1 VAKPVVRLRV
11 VQVAFGLAVLAVV
24 ARAAQVQVVR
34 GAAYRDAARAQRT
47 EHVVLPARRG
57 TIYDRNG
64 VPLALTR
71 EVYHVGVAPRELR
84 DRARDARALAAALRV
99 SRQAVDRALRREY
112 AYFGGPYGAGQVA
125 ALRAVRGVH
134 LTSELVRFYPSG
146 DFARALIGHPADD
159 GRPAGGLE
167 RVLDTLLAG
176 TPGSAVVLRDSHGRR
191 FESPSRLR
199 AFPVAGSDVVLT
211 VDAALQDIVERALA
225 DALDRYDAEGGDVV
239 VLDPRSGE
247 VLAVASRRADGSTPP
262 TAFTSVFE
270 PGSTAKIF
278 AAAALLQGNLA
289 SPRDSV
295 YAERGVW
302 VQKYRTIHDDEP
314 EEWLTLRGVIQ
325 VSSNIGIVKFAQR
338 LPAEVEYQT
347 LRGFGFGT
355 PTGIEFPAESR
366 GTLERPDRW
375 SGITAGQLSMGYEVA
390 VTPLQLAAA
399 YAAIAND
406 GVLLRPTL
414 IREARGPDGV
424 PRVRQRPEPVRR
436 VVRPEVAAEL
446 RSMLR
451 GVVYEGGTGST
462 AALSTYEVAG
472 KTGTARRVIG
482 GGYVPGAYTATFA
495 SLFPA
500 EDPQMVMVVKLDDP
514 RGAYAR
520 LTAAP
525 VTRSVIEQVLAS
537 RSSAL
542 DAWRLGTRT
551 SPLAAP
557 PPVGAGSVPYVL
569 SWPLPR
575 DSTPVPARPVPNVR
589 GLTLRK
595 AAGALHRSGFQVR
608 VQGWGLV
615 TATTPQPGTRA
626 AAGSVVILVAGPARP

>member
-1 VAKPVVRLRV
+1 MAKPVVRLRV
-11 VQVAFGLAVLAVV
+11 VQVAFGLAVVAVV
-24 ARAAQVQVVR
+24 VRAAQVQVVQ
-34 GAAYRDAARAQRT
+34 GAAFREQARGQRT

-84 DRARDARALAAALRV
+84 HRPQDARAIASALRL
-99 SRQAVDRALRREY
+99 SRQSVDRALQREY
-112 AYFGGPYGAGQVA
+112 AYFGGPYGATQVA
-125 ALRAVRGVH
+125 PLRAVRGVH
-134 LTSELVRFYPSG
+134 LTGELVRFYPSG
-146 DFARALIGHPADD
+146 DFARALIGHPGDE
-159 GRPAGGLE
+159 GRPASGLE

-176 TPGSAVVLRDSHGRR
+176 TPGSAVVLRDSRGRR
-191 FESPSRLR
+191 FESPARLR
-199 AFPVAGSDVVLT
+199 SFPVAGSDVVLT

-225 DALDRYDAEGGDVV
+225 DAMDRYDAAGGDVV

-278 AAAALLQGNLA
+278 AAAALLEANLA
-289 SPRDSV
+289 APQDSV
-295 YAERGVW
+295 YAEGGVW

-314 EEWLTLRGVIQ
+314 EEWLTLRGVIR
-325 VSSNIGIVKFAQR
+325 VSSNIGIAKFVQR
-338 LPAEVEYQT
+338 LPADVEYQA
-347 LRGFGFGT
+347 LRDFGFGT
-355 PTGIEFPAESR
+355 PTGIEFPTEAR

-375 SGITAGQLSMGYEVA
+375 SGVSAGQLAMGYEVA

-399 YAAIAND
+399 YAAIANG
-406 GVLLRPTL
+406 GVLLSPTL
-414 IREARGPDGV
+414 IREARGPDGT
-424 PRVRQRPEPVRR
+424 VRFRQGPMPVRR
-436 VVRPEVAAEL
+436 VVRPAVAAEL
-446 RSMLR
+446 RGMLR
-451 GVVYEGGTGST
+451 GVVYQGGTGST
-462 AALSTYEVAG
+462 AALSTYELAG
-472 KTGTARRVIG
+472 KTGTSRRATG
-482 GGYVPGAYTATFA
+482 RGYLPGAYTATFA

-500 EDPQMVMVVKLDDP
+500 EDPQLVMVVKLDDP

-542 DAWRLGTRT
+542 DAWRLGTRAT
-551 SPLAAP
+551 PLVAS
-557 PPVGAGSVPYVL
+557 PPVGTGSVPFVL
-569 SWPLPR
+569 SWPLPS
-575 DSTPVPARPVPNVR
+575 DSAAPQARPVPNVR
-589 GLTLRK
+589 GLSLRQ

-608 VQGWGLV
+608 VRGWGVV
-615 TATTPQPGTRA
+615 TATTPEPGTSA
-626 AAGSVVILVAGPARP
+626 AAGTVVTLVAGTARP

>member
-1 VAKPVVRLRV
+1 MAKPVVRLRV
-11 VQVAFGLAVLAVV
+11 VQVAFALAVAAVV
-24 ARAAQVQVVR
+24 ARAGQVQLAQ
-34 GAAYRDAARAQRT
+34 GAAYRAMARQQRT
-47 EHVVLPARRG
+47 ERVVLPARRG

-84 DRARDARALAAALRV
+84 DRARDTRAIAVALGLSGR
-99 SRQAVDRALRREY
+99 AVDRVLRRPY
-112 AYFGGPYGAGQVA
+112 AYFGGPYAASQVA
-125 ALRAVRGVH
+125 PLRRVRGVH

-146 DFARALIGHPADD
+146 DFARALIGRPAEA

-191 FESPSRLR
+191 FESPARLD
-199 AFPVAGSDVVLT
+199 AFPTPGNDVQLT
-211 VDAALQDIVERALA
+211 IDAALQDIVERALA
-225 DALDRYDAEGGDVV
+225 DAIDRYDAEGGDVV
-239 VLDPRSGE
+239 VLDPRSAQ
-247 VLAVASRRADGSTPP
+247 VLAIASRRADGATPP

-278 AAAALLQGNLA
+278 AAAALLQAGLV
-289 SPRDSV
+289 SQRDSV

-302 VQKYRTIHDDEP
+302 VQRYRTIRDDDP

-325 VSSNIGIVKFAQR
+325 VSSNIGIVKFVERLAAAQ
-338 LPAEVEYQT
+338 EYQM
-347 LRGFGFGT
+347 LRDFGFGS

-366 GTLERPDRW
+366 GSLERPDRW
-375 SGITAGQLSMGYEVA
+375 SGVTAGSLAMGYEVA

-414 IREARGPDGV
+414 IREARAPDGTL
-424 PRVRQRPEPVRR
+424 RFRQQPEPVRR

-462 AALSTYEVAG
+462 AALSTYELAG
-472 KTGTARRVIG
+472 KTGTARRATDR
-482 GGYVPGAYTATFA
+482 GYAPGAYTATFA

-500 EDPQMVMVVKLDDP
+500 EDPQLVMVVKLDDP
-514 RGAYAR
+514 QGAYAR

-537 RSSAL
+537 RTTAL
-542 DAWRLGTRT
+542 DAWRLGTQ
-551 SPLAAP
+551 SEPAAASR
-557 PPVGAGSVPYVL
+557 PVGTGSVPYVL

-575 DSTPVPARPVPNVR
+575 DSGPAQARPVPDVT

-595 AAGALHRSGFQVR
+595 AAGALHRSGFQARVR
-608 VQGWGLV
+608 GWGVV
-615 TATTPQPGTRA
+615 TTMSPQPGTSA
-626 AAGSVVILVAGPARP
+626 AAGTVVTLVAGTDRR